1 MVKMVVETNY
11 IKEKIL
17 KAALAVNLRT
27 FQSSS
32 SITPQEEHKCMI
44 KRWIHEFEM
53 LILFSLPFKKIN
65 A

>member
-44 KRWIHEFEM
+44 KR
-53 LILFSLPFKKIN
+53 
-65 A
+65 